1 MTMAPQPNERILD
14 MAGAPG
20 GKTSYIAQL
29 MKNTGVLVANDLKR
43 ERLKSLNANMHR
55 LGVSNIVVTNY
66 DGRKLPNIFKKFDRC
81 LLDAPCSGLG
91 VISRDPSIKL
101 QKTFDD
107 VRKLSHLQK
116 ELIKA
121 AIDCVDAHSKTGGYI
136 VYSTCSISVEENE
149 SVIQYALQN
158 RYVKLVETGL
168 EVGNPGLTNYAERQF
183 HPSMKHCK
191 RVYPH
196 VHNMDGFFVAKLKK
210 FANGEKSQEAISTA
224 NEEQQVKAVLNEK
237 KKKLNL
243 KKRAQKAKK
252 RVFKAKEKEES
263 DKIAKEET
271 EETKKARVEKKE
283 KKRAA
288 TKEKFAKKKEA
299 NKAKKAEPVK
309 KEEVVEEKAEPVK
322 VEEVKKVEVKKE
334 HVKKEHKK
342 EHTKKDHVKKT
353 ETKPEEPEVK
363 KVLGKREKSDG
374 KKDKKDKKDKK
385 NKKAKV

>member
-1 MTMAPQPNERILD
+1 

-91 VISRDPSIKL
+91 VIARDPSIKV
-101 QKTFDD
+101 QKTFED

-149 SVIQYALQN
+149 MVIQYALQN

-168 EVGNPGLTNYAERQF
+168 EVGNPGLTAYHEKRF
-183 HPSMKHCK
+183 HPSMNLCK

-210 FANGEKSQEAISTA
+210 FANGEKSQ
-224 NEEQQVKAVLNEK
+224 
-237 KKKLNL
+237 
-243 KKRAQKAKK
+243 
-252 RVFKAKEKEES
+252 
-263 DKIAKEET
+263 
-271 EETKKARVEKKE
+271 
-283 KKRAA
+283 
-288 TKEKFAKKKEA
+288 
-299 NKAKKAEPVK
+299 
-309 KEEVVEEKAEPVK
+309 
-322 VEEVKKVEVKKE
+322 
-334 HVKKEHKK
+334 
-342 EHTKKDHVKKT
+342 
-353 ETKPEEPEVK
+353 
-363 KVLGKREKSDG
+363 
-374 KKDKKDKKDKK
+374 
-385 NKKAKV
+385 

>member
-1 MTMAPQPNERILD
+1 
-14 MAGAPG
+14 
-20 GKTSYIAQL
+20 
-29 MKNTGVLVANDLKR
+29 MKNTGVLVANDLKK

-91 VISRDPSIKL
+91 VISRDPSIKV
-101 QKTFDD
+101 QKTWED

-149 SVIQYALQN
+149 AVIEYALRH

-168 EVGNPGLTNYAERQF
+168 EVGNAGLTRF
-183 HPSMKHCK
+183 HEKRFHQSMNLCK

-224 NEEQQVKAVLNEK
+224 HEEQELKHVEKEK

-243 KKRAQKAKK
+243 KKKA
-252 RVFKAKEKEES
+252 
-263 DKIAKEET
+263 
-271 EETKKARVEKKE
+271 
-283 KKRAA
+283 
-288 TKEKFAKKKEA
+288 
-299 NKAKKAEPVK
+299 
-309 KEEVVEEKAEPVK
+309 
-322 VEEVKKVEVKKE
+322 
-334 HVKKEHKK
+334 
-342 EHTKKDHVKKT
+342 
-353 ETKPEEPEVK
+353 
-363 KVLGKREKSDG
+363 
-374 KKDKKDKKDKK
+374 
-385 NKKAKV
+385 